1 MVVVAAMVNIANE
14 EQDTNVAHMCLSGRL
29 RRDVIELAGDKWQKR
44 DAAKRGSALP
54 RQEGPSTTGLA
65 SRGCRHTDAASI
77 PIDSCSR

>member
-14 EQDTNVAHMCLSGRL
+14 EQDTNVPICVSGRL

-44 DAAKRGSALP
+44 DAAKRGSAL
-54 RQEGPSTTGLA
+54 RLQEGPSTTGLA